1 MDWAHKM
8 LLSVTDDFVDQFRS
22 IGIVEALAS
31 IFKVCMC
38 LIFSIFKYSP
48 HVMDIPFPS
57 DLKFLYFIFLLIG
70 VLFTHM
76 ILFCG
81 CQQGMD
87 VSICFHNYISLIWFD
102 VFLLVPLLADW

>member
-8 LLSVTDDFVDQFRS
+8 LLSVTDDFADQFRS

-38 LIFSIFKYSP
+38 DVSYFSVLKYSP
-48 HVMDIPFPS
+48 DVVNTYFPS
-57 DLKFLYFIFLLIG
+57 SQEIFYFIFLLIRDF
-70 VLFTHM
+70 FTHM

-81 CQQGMD
+81 CQQ
-87 VSICFHNYISLIWFD
+87 CEHLF
-102 VFLLVPLLADW
+102 

>member
-38 LIFSIFKYSP
+38 LIFSIFKYYP
-48 HVMDIPFPS
+48 HVVGISFPP
-57 DLKFLYFIFLLIG
+57 DLKFLYFILNRSF
-70 VLFTHM
+70 FTHM
-76 ILFCG
+76 ILFVVVNREWMCTFAFT
-81 CQQGMD
+81 
-87 VSICFHNYISLIWFD
+87 ITYH
-102 VFLLVPLLADW
+102 

>member
-48 HVMDIPFPS
+48 HVVDISFPS

-70 VLFTHM
+70 VLYTNDSFLWLSTGN
-76 ILFCG
+76 G
-81 CQQGMD
+81 CE
-87 VSICFHNYISLIWFD
+87 H
-102 VFLLVPLLADW
+102 LLSQLHIVNLV